1 MNMQTALITVR
12 RGPLKDAAWRQAQVE
27 VAMVCNTWGNLD
39 ISPVANGHQSHVA
52 WDGKVEDVSLYLVDY
67 ESKDGE
73 DFRFELVGL
82 SRKLGLDDIV
92 FLKIPAEGVYKL

>member
-27 VAMVCNTWGNLD
+27 VAKVCNAWGNLD
-39 ISPVANGHQSHVA
+39 ISPVANGEQSHVA
-52 WDGKVEDVSLYLVDY
+52 WDGKVEDVALYLVDY

-82 SRKLGLDDIV
+82 SRKLGLDDVV
-92 FLKIPAEGVYKL
+92 FLNIPDEGVHKL